1 MISFYFLVKIFKDGK
16 LEVGL
21 LKIEKKMWKEVPGLL
36 NYEKK
41 LIKNNYIGNN
51 KLVLT

>member
-1 MISFYFLVKIFKDGK
+1 MISFYFLVKIF
-16 LEVGL
+16 
-21 LKIEKKMWKEVPGLL
+21 KEVPGLL

-51 KLVLT
+51 KLVLI